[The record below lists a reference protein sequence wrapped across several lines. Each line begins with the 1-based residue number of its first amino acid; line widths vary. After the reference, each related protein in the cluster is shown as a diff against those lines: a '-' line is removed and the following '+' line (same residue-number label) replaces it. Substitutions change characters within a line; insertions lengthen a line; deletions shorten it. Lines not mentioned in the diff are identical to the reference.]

1 MAITYPTGLDN
12 FTNPNSSDLLTS
24 PSHSQQHSDINDAVE
39 ALEAYAGVT
48 GSTVATSLTNQI
60 SLKAPLASPTF
71 TGTPTLPTGTI
82 ATTQTAGNS
91 TTAVATTAF
100 ITTADQLM
108 GTYTSYTPT
117 YPSGLTVGNAT
128 VSAQYARVNNF
139 VHYWG
144 RVLWGSTTS
153 INTSG
158 LQVSLPITAD
168 STFANGAVNTI
179 GTAGMKNNTSSNLFF
194 LTPFMVNGT
203 ATAMNITAQLASG
216 TYVTYSN
223 ITTTVPFTQI
233 TGDSFWWNVYY
244 KAA

>member
-1 MAITYPTGLDN
+1 MATNYPTSLDA
-12 FTNPNSSDLLTS
+12 FTNPTSTDLLTS

-39 ALEAYAGVT
+39 ALEAKVAIGN
-48 GSTVATSLTNQI
+48 TVL
-60 SLKAPLASPTF
+60 
-71 TGTPTLPTGTI
+71 
-82 ATTQTAGNS
+82 
-91 TTAVATTAF
+91 
-100 ITTADQLM
+100 

-128 VSAQYARVNNF
+128 VSAQYCRVNNF

-144 RVLWGSTTS
+144 RVLWGTTTS

-168 STFANGAVNTI
+168 TTFSTGAVNTI
-179 GTAGMKNNTSSNLFF
+179 GTAGLRNNTTSNSFF
-194 LTPFMVNGT
+194 LVPFMVNGT

-216 TYVTYSN
+216 TYVSVSA
-223 ITTTVPFTQI
+223 ITTTAPFTQI

>member
-1 MAITYPTGLDN
+1 MAITYPTTLDV
-12 FTNPNSSDLLTS
+12 FTNPQASDLLTS
-24 PSHSQQHSDINDAVE
+24 PDHATQHANINDAVE
-39 ALEAYAGVT
+39 ALEAKVAIGN
-48 GSTVATSLTNQI
+48 TVL
-60 SLKAPLASPTF
+60 
-71 TGTPTLPTGTI
+71 
-82 ATTQTAGNS
+82 
-91 TTAVATTAF
+91 
-100 ITTADQLM
+100 

-128 VSAQYARVNNF
+128 VSSQYCRVNNF

-168 STFANGAVNTI
+168 TTFAAGAVNTM
-179 GTAGMKNNTSSNLFF
+179 GTAGYRNNFTSNSFF
-194 LTPFMVNGT
+194 LVPFMVNGT
-203 ATAMNITAQLASG
+203 PTAMNIAAQLASG
-216 TYVTYSN
+216 TYVSVAT

-233 TGDSFWWNVYY
+233 TGDSFWWNVMY

>member
-1 MAITYPTGLDN
+1 MAITYPTSLDA
-12 FTNPNSSDLLTS
+12 FTNPTSSDLLTS

-39 ALEAYAGVT
+39 ALEAKVAIGN
-48 GSTVATSLTNQI
+48 TVL
-60 SLKAPLASPTF
+60 
-71 TGTPTLPTGTI
+71 
-82 ATTQTAGNS
+82 
-91 TTAVATTAF
+91 
-100 ITTADQLM
+100 

-153 INTSG
+153 MNTSG
-158 LQVSLPITAD
+158 LIISLPITAD
-168 STFANGAVNTI
+168 TTFSTGAVNTI
-179 GTAGMKNNTSSNLFF
+179 GTGGYKNNTSGNLFF

-203 ATAMNITAQLASG
+203 ATQMNLTAQLASG
-216 TYVTYSN
+216 TYVTYTN

-233 TGDSFWWNVYY
+233 VGDSFWWNVTY